1 MHIPITHNDDRPSLL
16 ITDSLQIKK
25 KRVHKRKDIDRSFLR
40 TIIQA
45 LRLGGNVM
53 IPTDTA
59 GRMLELLQVLVHHPE
74 GWAKNKALSGY
85 TLCLLSP
92 IGQSVLNASIEM
104 VNYASDEMRQ
114 ALSKGNP
121 FQMRGQAWPFQ
132 VETRSIMN
140 LKNAHGKVVL
150 FSGDGLESGLG
161 RELFREWS
169 QDRKNLL
176 FFTSTPAPGTFG
188 RLLVDNPRT
197 PEATITVKEK
207 VPLRGA
213 ELAAHRAKVAR
224 ERAEEAAASAPVEEA
239 RISGGGGVDEGAA
252 MVDSDDDDDG
262 EALLMAHDL
271 MEPRGGAASGSSY
284 FRQADTNNM
293 FPCIEDRTPVDDY
306 GEKIRP
312 EDYMMDEAADPNM
325 PVGGGAAAAG
335 GAADGGGGAA
345 DGGVDGSGIY
355 EAHPTKCVQRE
366 ETIKLMCSRKK
377 IEGYEG
383 RSDGES
389 IMRILRQSVKP
400 RSLIVIHG
408 SKENT
413 EEMEDMCCEDTD
425 MMVEKV
431 ESPAEGVCVNI
442 TPKGNMY
449 QVRLMDSLM
458 TSLQFSRVQDH
469 ELAWLDAMI
478 NTEMDAGEDDGALQV
493 EVAGQVPTLVA
504 LPEAEA
510 QSRSERSAM
519 YVGQPPLSVILE
531 KLKAAGFKAEF
542 NLGKVVC
549 NDTIQITKNK
559 EEYCVEGPLSED
571 YYNVR
576 EVLYK
581 QFAIV

>member
-1 MHIPITHNDDRPSLL
+1 
-16 ITDSLQIKK
+16 
-25 KRVHKRKDIDRSFLR
+25 
-40 TIIQA
+40 
-45 LRLGGNVM
+45 
-53 IPTDTA
+53 
-59 GRMLELLQVLVHHPE
+59 
-74 GWAKNKALSGY
+74 
-85 TLCLLSP
+85 
-92 IGQSVLNASIEM
+92 M

-121 FQMRGQAWPFQ
+121 FQMRDQKWPFQ
-132 VETRSIMN
+132 VETKSIMN
-140 LKNAHGKVVL
+140 LKSARGKVVL

-161 RELFREWS
+161 RELFRVWS

-176 FFTSTPAPGTFG
+176 FFTSTPARGTFG
-188 RLLVDNPRT
+188 RLLMDNPRT

-207 VPLRGA
+207 VPLMGA
-213 ELAAHRAKVAR
+213 ELAAHRARVAR
-224 ERAEEAAASAPVEEA
+224 ERAEEAAASAPMEEA
-239 RISGGGGVDEGAA
+239 RGGGGVGGGIGGDEGAT

-271 MEPRGGAASGSSY
+271 MEPRGGAAAGSSY
-284 FRQADTNNM
+284 FRQAETSNM
-293 FPCIEDRTPVDDY
+293 FPCIEDRTSSDDY

-312 EDYMMDEAADPNM
+312 EDYMMAEEDDPNLAGGS
-325 PVGGGAAAAG
+325 GGGAAGAG
-335 GAADGGGGAA
+335 GAAADGGGGVDA
-345 DGGVDGSGIY
+345 GGTVY
-355 EAHPTKCVQRE
+355 EVHPTKCVQRE
-366 ETIKLMCSRKK
+366 ETIKLKCKRLK
-377 IEGYEG
+377 IDGYEG

-413 EEMEDMCCEDTD
+413 EEMEDMCCADKD

-478 NTEMDAGEDDGALQV
+478 NTEMDANEDDTNVQV

-510 QSRSERSAM
+510 QARSERSAM

-531 KLKAAGFKAEF
+531 RLKSAGFKAEF
-542 NLGKVVC
+542 NFGKVVC